1 MIGIKKHLGNGT
13 LERLSGRPAD
23 LASVFVGWVI
33 PNYYIHYLAP
43 IFLGTVAVTLVSNLI
58 MHWRKAAFY
67 PYRFGFWLT
76 NGMALWFI
84 SEALDIFKLVPD
96 YAGATILGFY
106 AVFYLIVIF
115 ALGNR
120 QRLPHG
126 KMN

>member
-23 LASVFVGWVI
+23 LASV
-33 PNYYIHYLAP
+33 
-43 IFLGTVAVTLVSNLI
+43 LGTVAVTLVSNLI

-84 SEALDIFKLVPD
+84 SEALDIFKLVSN